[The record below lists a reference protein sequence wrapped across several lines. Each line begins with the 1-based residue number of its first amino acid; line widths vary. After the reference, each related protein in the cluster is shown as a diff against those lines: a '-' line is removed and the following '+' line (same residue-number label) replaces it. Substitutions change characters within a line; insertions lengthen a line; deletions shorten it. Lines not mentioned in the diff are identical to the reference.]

1 MRLPDRKSGAVR
13 AACAAERP
21 NRTSTMPPMDTDR
34 IPTQPTPD
42 QEPPDATLTSGPSQA
57 LTSSAAGRGS
67 RWAAIGAVVVFAL
80 VVTFT
85 AGIVGRLRRLLAP
98 WERRPR
104 TLLPP

>member
-1 MRLPDRKSGAVR
+1 
-13 AACAAERP
+13 
-21 NRTSTMPPMDTDR
+21 MPPMDTDR

-42 QEPPDATLTSGPSQA
+42 QEPPDATSLTSGPSQA
-57 LTSSAAGRGS
+57 LTPSAAGRGS

-85 AGIVGRLRRLLAP
+85 AGIGVGRLGRLLAP